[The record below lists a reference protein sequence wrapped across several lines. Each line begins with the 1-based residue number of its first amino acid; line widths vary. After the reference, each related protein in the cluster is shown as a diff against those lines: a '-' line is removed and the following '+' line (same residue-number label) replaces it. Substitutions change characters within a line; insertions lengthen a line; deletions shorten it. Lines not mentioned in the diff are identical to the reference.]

1 MTSIVN
7 QQSKFSTKE
16 QLRLNARKHVES
28 GAVTQTYTLDRH
40 KVIELLNAA
49 LASEWVCVL
58 RYLRHYYMAAG
69 LMMDPIKGEFLEHA
83 KQEQQHADMLAE
95 RITQLGGAPDLNPAV
110 FTERSPTEY
119 HEGTDLQEM
128 IKENLISERIVI
140 DYYREVILYV
150 GDQDT
155 TTKRIIEHILAEEE
169 DHADELANMLQG
181 WTGK

>member
-1 MTSIVN
+1 MTSISI
-7 QQSKFSTKE
+7 QDYTFSTKE

-28 GAVTQTYTLDRH
+28 GAVTETYTLDRK

-49 LASEWVCVL
+49 LASEWICVL

-83 KQEQQHADMLAE
+83 KQEQEHADMIAE

-110 FTERSPTEY
+110 FADRSPTQY
-119 HEGTDLQEM
+119 QEGADLQEM

-140 DYYREVILYV
+140 DYYRELILYI